1 VWLTGPAVTIEPPD
15 TLVIVRD
22 QWRLGQTAMLTNQP
36 QIWETTRH
44 GWLTGITVSN
54 AKRKH
59 GRGSEPGSRIVAT
72 TTRVPDIAPDLK

>member
-1 VWLTGPAVTIEPPD
+1 VWLTGPAVSIEPPD

-44 GWLTGITVSN
+44 GWLTGITVTQKGN
-54 AKRKH
+54 TDA
-59 GRGSEPGSRIVAT
+59 GSEPGSRIVAT